1 MNSNILVIGGT
12 GKTGSRVVKQLQNR
26 GINPRIG
33 SRSASPSFDWDNKD
47 TWVESLNGIEK
58 MYVTYYPDLAVP
70 GAREAI
76 ESLTYLAK
84 ELGVKKIVLLSGKG
98 EIEAEACEDIV
109 INSGVNYTIVRA
121 SWFNQN
127 WSESFFLDPILSG
140 EVALP
145 MSDVLIPFVDAEDI
159 AEVAST
165 VLLDDNYNGK
175 IIEITGPE
183 LITFKDAVNIIAKV
197 SERTLHF
204 YDISLEQYVDGMRQM
219 QIPNDVIWLIEYLFS
234 HVLTNPNNQ
243 KISNDVENVLGRPA
257 KTFKEYAEDTVITGI
272 WYPQKTINK
281 K

>member
-1 MNSNILVIGGT
+1 
-12 GKTGSRVVKQLQNR
+12 
-26 GINPRIG
+26 
-33 SRSASPSFDWDNKD
+33 
-47 TWVESLNGIEK
+47 
-58 MYVTYYPDLAVP
+58 
-70 GAREAI
+70 
-76 ESLTYLAK
+76 
-84 ELGVKKIVLLSGKG
+84 
-98 EIEAEACEDIV
+98 
-109 INSGVNYTIVRA
+109 
-121 SWFNQN
+121 
-127 WSESFFLDPILSG
+127 
-140 EVALP
+140 

-243 KISNDVENVLGRPA
+243 KISNDVESVLGRPA
-257 KTFKEYAEDTVITGI
+257 KTFKEYAEYTVKTGV
-272 WYPQKTINK
+272 WDPQKTINK